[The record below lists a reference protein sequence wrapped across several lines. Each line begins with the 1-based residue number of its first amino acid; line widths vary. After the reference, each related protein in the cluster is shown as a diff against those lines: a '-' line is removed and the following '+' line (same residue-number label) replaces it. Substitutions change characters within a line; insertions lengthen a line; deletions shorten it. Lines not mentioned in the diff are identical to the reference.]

1 MSEAIELEGPDPNLD
16 TDLSKRT
23 SITQSE
29 AGNHV
34 PHDLKR
40 KTACGALAS
49 TFGLG
54 ATLVLRTGSMVALAR
69 LLTPADFGLV
79 GMVTACIGFLVL
91 IQDAGLSMATIQRVS
106 ITRAQTSTLFWINLA
121 FGIMLAALSAA
132 IAPLVA
138 AVYHEPRLFWVTV
151 IFGSCF
157 VFCGAAAQHRA
168 ILQREM
174 HFMRL
179 AVIDIV
185 AQCVA
190 ITVGI
195 AMALAGEGY
204 WALVGM
210 TVSAFA
216 VILLGV
222 WAAGGWMPG
231 PPQRR
236 VGVRSMLK
244 YGGTVT
250 LNGLVFY
257 TACNADKVLLGR
269 FYGAETL
276 GIYGRAYQLINL
288 PTVNLN
294 MAIGSVA
301 IPALSRL
308 QNDPDRLRSYFL
320 KGYSLFLSVVLPI
333 TVAYALFAEDIV
345 LVFLGPKWGAAV
357 PVFRLLAPTILA
369 FALINPLGW
378 LMLATDRATRFL
390 KIALMIA
397 PIVILGYVAGLSY
410 GSRGVAA
417 GSSITTVLL
426 VVPVIFWATRGTPIT
441 AVDIFIGVMRPL
453 LSILI
458 GASTTLVVWNFID
471 SIEPVLFRLIVA
483 NAVLFGVYTSVLWL
497 VMGQKAVY
505 LGLLREI
512 GIWPLPRRRRKE
524 KSVEHG
530 DV

>member
-1 MSEAIELEGPDPNLD
+1 
-16 TDLSKRT
+16 
-23 SITQSE
+23 
-29 AGNHV
+29 
-34 PHDLKR
+34 
-40 KTACGALAS
+40 
-49 TFGLG
+49 
-54 ATLVLRTGSMVALAR
+54 
-69 LLTPADFGLV
+69 
-79 GMVTACIGFLVL
+79 
-91 IQDAGLSMATIQRVS
+91 
-106 ITRAQTSTLFWINLA
+106 
-121 FGIMLAALSAA
+121 
-132 IAPLVA
+132 
-138 AVYHEPRLFWVTV
+138 
-151 IFGSCF
+151 
-157 VFCGAAAQHRA
+157 
-168 ILQREM
+168 
-174 HFMRL
+174 
-179 AVIDIV
+179 
-185 AQCVA
+185 
-190 ITVGI
+190 
-195 AMALAGEGY
+195 
-204 WALVGM
+204 
-210 TVSAFA
+210 
-216 VILLGV
+216 
-222 WAAGGWMPG
+222 
-231 PPQRR
+231 
-236 VGVRSMLK
+236 
-244 YGGTVT
+244 
-250 LNGLVFY
+250 
-257 TACNADKVLLGR
+257 LLGR

-410 GSRGVAA
+410 GSHGVAA
-417 GSSITTVLL
+417 GSSVTTVLL

-441 AVDIFIGVMRPL
+441 AVDTFIGVMRPL

-458 GASTTLVVWNFID
+458 GASTTLVVWNFIH